1 MSCKVLIIISL
12 LTLSIGST
20 AIAQDFRVQIAA
32 YADSMPLAYFKSRG
46 LERVLVST
54 DQMGLYRYFAGTYQ
68 NREQADAKLKEIIA
82 KGFPNAVIV
91 DLEEQRALGGAT
103 CPYNRPNRPIF
114 LENIDDKTNAY
125 YLYFELGSA
134 SLSAETCAEI
144 DRVEQGLKANLKLS
158 LQIIGQ
164 TDGLGDAA
172 VNQELATSRARA
184 VRNYLITKGIRTDRM
199 TIKVYGEGA
208 AALPNKDEISL
219 KDLPENRKW
228 NRRVVLRVSEPTE
241 K

>member
-114 LENIDDKTNAY
+114 LENIDDKTKAY

-134 SLSAETCAEI
+134 SLSAETYAEI
-144 DRVEQGLKANLKLS
+144 DRVEQGLKTNLKLS

-172 VNQELATSRARA
+172 ANQELATSRARA
-184 VRNYLITKGIRTDRM
+184 VRNCLITKGIRTDRM

-228 NRRVVLRVSEPTE
+228 NRRVVLIVSESAE

>member
-134 SLSAETCAEI
+134 SLSAETYAEI

-228 NRRVVLRVSEPTE
+228 NRRVVLIVSEPTE